1 MGEVSGETVLYTMH
15 AQVATACNY
24 NFFDK
29 RINMKHSVSCFPEK
43 KMTIHKTFLEIK
55 I

>member
-43 KMTIHKTFLEIK
+43 KNDYS
-55 I
+55 